1 MELVNINGI
10 TIKYSKEQENNIEEI
25 KKIIL
30 KNSFLFSGFAT
41 NKSNVEVNIDDFYT
55 LVKEI
60 VSKTI
65 QNKDL
70 KSYLVNQKHYHH
82 VMYNF

>member
-30 KNSFLFSGFAT
+30 KNSL
-41 NKSNVEVNIDDFYT
+41 K
-55 LVKEI
+55 LRMW
-60 VSKTI
+60 KT
-65 QNKDL
+65 K
-70 KSYLVNQKHYHH
+70 KQK
-82 VMYNF
+82 